1 MNLDETCS
9 QEHSVDTGVPQSFI
23 LGCTLFHY
31 ISDLADDVMCNID
44 VILIDSSLYWKCD
57 QTFYFWQQLEFAFG
71 LESDQS
77 DTVDWGRKFLV
88 DFTAEKMHLVA
99 FDQSNNS
106 VAIVVKMDGFALEG
120 KSSFKMLRLCFF
132 SKLE

>member
-1 MNLDETCS
+1 MELLVGYLALFCPFLVIE
-9 QEHSVDTGVPQSFI
+9 EHSVDTGVPQSFI

-31 ISDLADDVMCNID
+31 MSDPADDVICNID

-77 DTVDWGRKFLV
+77 DTVDWGRKFLL
-88 DFTAEKMHLVA
+88 KKCILLHLT
-99 FDQSNNS
+99 SL
-106 VAIVVKMDGFALEG
+106 ITL
-120 KSSFKMLRLCFF
+120 LL
-132 SKLE
+132 LL